1 MDSRRVLTD
10 LARQIYADLRF
21 ITGLNPVNIV
31 DDDTTLA
38 FNHLLK
44 EARMAFPG
52 HPLLEGLRDMQ
63 PRNIKYKDAAVVAG
77 QLAGFLQLMTARDQR
92 IASMMMEGEP
102 VATGSAPGG
111 GSMSSARV
119 PKMGTATAP
128 QGDDDELYGPVNP
141 DLRRNADGT
150 IKFSLD

>member
-10 LARQIYADLRF
+10 LSRQIYLDLRF

-63 PRNIKYKDAAVVAG
+63 ARNIKYKDAAVVAG

-92 IASMMMEGEP
+92 IASMMSEGEP
-102 VATGSAPGG
+102 APAANAPNA
-111 GSMSSARV
+111 SLSSARV

-128 QGDDDELYGPVNP
+128 PHDDDELYGPAGGE
-141 DLRRNADGT
+141 LQRNADGT
-150 IKFSLD
+150 IKFSLE